1 MRPLDPRLLKRASA
15 TRGFLLMA
23 VAVGFGQALL
33 IIAQA
38 WLLADSVNTVFF
50 ERRPASEITG
60 NLVLLVGVVAVRA
73 VLAYA
78 VETAAF
84 GSSARVKSQLRMA
97 VVAKTLTVGP
107 GTLDRARTAE
117 LAQLTGRGIDSLDAY
132 FSRYLPQL
140 VLAVIVP
147 LAVGLTVLT
156 QDVLAAV
163 ILAVTLPLIPVF
175 MVLIGL
181 YTSSQ
186 VNRQWRTLSVLSG
199 YFLDLVAGLPTLR
212 VFGRAK
218 AQARQLQEVGDR
230 YRSATMR
237 VLRVSFMSALALE
250 LLSTLSVAIVAVS
263 IGLRLVDGTMVFA
276 TALFVLI
283 LAPEAYLPVRQVGV
297 HFHAAAEGL
306 GAADRLLSW
315 LDEPAEEQHGDP
327 APDAAGATI
336 ALLDVT
342 AGYPGAQVLDGF
354 SARFRPGEITA
365 LVGPSGGGKSTVM
378 HLLLRFLTADSG
390 RLLLEPKDGPADGVD
405 LAAVD
410 PRSWRQQVAWVP
422 QQPALLPGTVADNI
436 RLGRPGAT
444 DAEVAVAAAGAGL
457 AEQELPDG
465 LQTAIGEGGSGV
477 SAGQRRRIAVARAL
491 LRQSPVVLLDE
502 PTAALDSRTE
512 LALLDTLGQ
521 LRDDGRTVVVV
532 AHRPALVAVADTVVE
547 VPLLTPAPEPH
558 QVEPA
563 PLPGMP
569 R

>member
-547 VPLLTPAPEPH
+547 VPLLTPAPESH